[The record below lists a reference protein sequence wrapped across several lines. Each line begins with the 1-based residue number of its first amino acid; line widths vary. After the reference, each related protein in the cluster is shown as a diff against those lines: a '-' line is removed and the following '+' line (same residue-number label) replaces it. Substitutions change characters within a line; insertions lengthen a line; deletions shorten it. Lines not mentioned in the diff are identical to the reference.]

1 VKIEFSKIVDLSHE
15 TSKDMPIWPGDPA
28 TEISTLKHEN
38 YIVEKLCL
46 GTHTGTHVGTSQ
58 HFGLKKSVSD
68 LNVQNLFLKAA
79 VVDVSKKSKIPIL
92 DENFVK
98 DWEKAHENL
107 NFDAVLL
114 RTDQDMF
121 WNDEKKY
128 FSNYAG
134 FDVNAIRYF
143 LSKGVKI
150 FGTDAPGIDPSS
162 DKEFH
167 SNYEIFRNDGIHIE
181 NLTNL
186 DKLPVDRTFWIFI
199 GALKMK
205 TGGSPARVVAFV

>member
-1 VKIEFSKIVDLSHE
+1 MKIEFSTIVDLSHE
-15 TSKDMPIWPGDPA
+15 ISKDMPIWLGDPA
-28 TEISTLKHEN
+28 TEISILKHEN

-46 GTHTGTHVGTSQ
+46 GTHTGTHIGTSR
-58 HFGLKKSVSD
+58 HFGFKKSVSD
-68 LNVQNLFLKAA
+68 LSVQNLFLKA
-79 VVDVSKKSKIPIL
+79 VVIDFSKSKIPVL
-92 DENFVK
+92 ENFVK

-107 NFDAVLL
+107 NSDAVLL
-114 RTDQDMF
+114 RTGQDVF

-128 FSNYAG
+128 LSNYVG
-134 FDVNAIRYF
+134 FDVNAIKYF
-143 LSKGVKI
+143 LSKGIKI
-150 FGTDAPGIDPSS
+150 FGTDAPGIDSSS

-167 SNYEIFRNDGIHIE
+167 SNYEIFKNGGIHIE

-205 TGGSPARVVAFV
+205 TGGSPARVVAFI